1 MPERGCK
8 DGLGE
13 EAPLPLCR
21 KNHANKKHANI
32 HPPDMKSFKT
42 LLASAAILTCATAVQ
57 AQTVVRITGST
68 AFRSA
73 MNNGIKNIFDAGVT
87 IGHTGSSFTGSS
99 QVIYKGTIGGNP
111 VIVKTSMGGSVGGIY
126 TTSEGVAI
134 NYQPDTATDSLTPG
148 TTTGS
153 LASGAASELPD
164 ATMSDTFQASTLF
177 NTNVLQG
184 GPVGIIP
191 FQWIVSRGLSSFSL
205 TVATTSGSNTATI
218 AGNTSTGIIAGA
230 SLKGNA
236 GIPNGTIVGTVTVVG
251 PDTQITLVAS
261 QSGAAVNATA
271 TASAATDIANAA
283 PIDNITPQLAQV
295 LYQAG
300 QVSLATFTGNPADN
314 TQLVFGLGRDPDSGT
329 RLTAF
334 AESGIGTNS
343 VVKQWLPTASGGA
356 ITSHVLHPGGT
367 FFGSVV
373 YATGDNGY
381 SSGGTLS
388 AIAGNTTSA
397 INGHYIGYAGTS
409 DATTA
414 VNAGAKALKWNGTPY
429 SLQAVQQGLYTF
441 WGYEH
446 LLYTQ
451 ATNDNASKKAV
462 MDALANQIINV
473 ESPIKLSDM
482 KVARNTDG
490 GQVIQNY

>member
-1 MPERGCK
+1 
-8 DGLGE
+8 
-13 EAPLPLCR
+13 
-21 KNHANKKHANI
+21 
-32 HPPDMKSFKT
+32 MKSFKT
-42 LLASAAILTCATAVQ
+42 LLASVAILTCATAVQ

-68 AFRSA
+68 AFRTA

-99 QVIYKGTIGGNP
+99 QVIFKGNIGGNP

-134 NYQPDTATDSLTPG
+134 NYQPDTAVDGFTPG

-184 GPVGIIP
+184 GPVGIVP
-191 FQWIVSRGLSSFSL
+191 FQWVVSRGLASTSFNL
-205 TVATTSGSNTATI
+205 NTTSGSNI
-218 AGNTSTGIIAGA
+218 ALIVGNVATGITAG
-230 SLKGNA
+230 SSIKGNSN
-236 GIPNGTIVGTVTVVG
+236 IPNGTVVGTVTVVG
-251 PDTQITLVAS
+251 SDTQITLVAS

-271 TASAATDIANAA
+271 TASGTATDFAAAA

-300 QVSLATFTGNPADN
+300 SVSLATFTGNPADN
-314 TQLVFGLGRDPDSGT
+314 TKLVFGLGRDPDSGT

-343 VVKQWLPTASGGA
+343 VVKQWQPTTAGGA
-356 ITSHVLHPGGT
+356 VTSQILYPGAT

-373 YATGDNGY
+373 YANGDNGY
-381 SSGGTLS
+381 GSGGTL
-388 AIAGNTTSA
+388 AGVMGNTTSA
-397 INGHYIGYAGTS
+397 ISGHYIAYAGTS
-409 DATTA
+409 DATAA
-414 VNAGAKALKWNGTPY
+414 VNAGAKALKWNGVAY
-429 SLQAVQQGLYTF
+429 SLQATQEGLYTF

-451 ATNDNASKKAV
+451 ATNDNAAKKAV
-462 MDALANQIINV
+462 VDALANQIINV